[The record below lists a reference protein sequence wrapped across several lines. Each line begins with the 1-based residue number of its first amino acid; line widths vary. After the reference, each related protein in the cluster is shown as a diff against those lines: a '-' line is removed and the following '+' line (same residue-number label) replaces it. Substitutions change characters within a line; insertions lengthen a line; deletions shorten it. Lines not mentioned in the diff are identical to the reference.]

1 MTFAYREMQQSVNKG
16 FFQLEFAGQYHKQQ
30 TLNDLVIIV
39 MGKQCQK
46 I

>member
-1 MTFAYREMQQSVNKG
+1 MTFAYREMQVAAIKG
-16 FFQLEFAGQYHKQQ
+16 FFQLEFADQYHKQQ
-30 TLNDLVIIV
+30 TLNDLPIIV

>member
-1 MTFAYREMQQSVNKG
+1 MTFACREMQLVADKS
-16 FFQLEFAGQYHKQQ
+16 FFRLEFAGQYHKQQ
-30 TLNDLVIIV
+30 TLNDLRIIV